1 MLHYAHKV
9 KISCGRPLHRKK
21 KKKRRK
27 NGSSKVGISDTH
39 TKIGC
44 LVDLKIVVAS
54 NDTLCLAVLFQY
66 VYMISFLT
74 TENITQQ
81 TQGALSMPTGP
92 SSGAQ

>member
-1 MLHYAHKV
+1 MDTPFIEK
-9 KISCGRPLHRKK
+9 KRKK
-21 KKKRRK
+21 EK
-27 NGSSKVGISDTH
+27 NFGSSKVGISDTH

-44 LVDLKIVVAS
+44 LVDLKLVVAS

-92 SSGAQ
+92 SSGTQ